1 MAVKGSSPI
10 FRRPSVK
17 VFNGSYKKNFLLIP
31 DLHFGFEH
39 PRALEFLLGVKEL
52 YQIPDSNCISLG
64 DVWDGF
70 HFSRYPKGADYPLT
84 PDGEIELARKTT
96 KEWGKA
102 FPLLKVCMG
111 NHDNR
116 MIKAAT
122 SALLPSNIIKSLK
135 DIYQYPDTWEL
146 EECFVANTKS
156 PFLCIHGDG
165 QGISPTNLAGN
176 PKQFGMSVAF
186 GHFHSLASIMHV
198 STQTLDAWS
207 FNTGCLVHEESF
219 VFEYGS
225 KNRHKPVIGCGVVIG
240 EGRVPIF
247 HPLLT

>member
-1 MAVKGSSPI
+1 MSKSPI

-17 VFNGSYKKNFLLIP
+17 VLSGSYKKNFLLIP
-31 DLHFGFEH
+31 DVHLGFEH
-39 PRALEFLLGVKEL
+39 PKALDFLLSVKEL
-52 YQIPDSNCISLG
+52 YQIDDSCVISLG
-64 DVWDGF
+64 DLWENYF
-70 HFSRYPKGADYPLT
+70 TSRWPKNPDAPLT
-84 PDGEIELARKTT
+84 AEGEFELARKRT
-96 KEWGKA
+96 KQWAKA

-116 MIKAAT
+116 AIKAAT
-122 SALLPSNIIKSLK
+122 SALLPSSIIKSLK
-135 DIYQYPDTWEL
+135 EIYDYPSTWEL

-207 FNTGCLVHEESF
+207 FNVGCLVNEESF

-225 KNRHKPVIGCGVVIG
+225 KSKHKPVVGCGVILG
-240 EGRVPIF
+240 EGRIPIF
-247 HPLLT
+247 HPLLP